1 MEPEANPSEDQ
12 RQMIVE
18 NKEDKVPGR
27 PSPKKRNTKNLNA
40 SQGPSQPSYNT
51 TQPDQVSNINT
62 RLEKNASASN
72 ISLNSPS
79 SMAVPGNNQ
88 NPFKFIEMALTEAK
102 MKIEKM
108 KATPKILESLP
119 DVSFL
124 LILTSEYRMKKRKSS
139 SKPRTSCCVKI

>member
-1 MEPEANPSEDQ
+1 M
-12 RQMIVE
+12 
-18 NKEDKVPGR
+18 
-27 PSPKKRNTKNLNA
+27 
-40 SQGPSQPSYNT
+40 
-51 TQPDQVSNINT
+51 SNINT

-119 DVSFL
+119 DVSLFSFSPQN
-124 LILTSEYRMKKRKSS
+124 IERKKEKV
-139 SKPRTSCCVKI
+139 P